1 MAQEYQFAVNGLRC
15 AGCANKLEKQLNAL
29 EAVVARVNFALG
41 QVSLSLESER
51 QLPGVWQQVEQLGY
65 TMPQQAFQFDIQGWN
80 CGGCANKTVRHL
92 EQYPQ
97 LHQVTANV
105 AANQLNVS
113 APQGLV
119 KPAQIAGWIESLG
132 YRTRLAAPGR
142 QRSVQLQQQE
152 REMQQSLRRQWRL
165 VLLAIL
171 LTLPLVSTMVGM
183 LSGALSGEMSSWHL
197 PPWLEWLLA
206 TPVQFVVGARYYR
219 GAWQS
224 LKNRMANMDTLVAL
238 GTSAAYF
245 YSLYLWWQGGQGAAG
260 QLYFEASAVVITLV
274 SLGKVLETR
283 AKHST
288 TEAIRQLMALRP
300 ETARVIRNGQEQQL
314 DVDDVLLGDRVKILP
329 GEKIP
334 VDGEVLSGDSDV
346 NEALI
351 TGESIPQTKVAG
363 SAVIAGSVNGNGVLE
378 VETSAVGDDTSLSQ
392 IISLVERTQLDKAPL
407 QALVDKIAAWF
418 VPVVLIIA
426 VLTFAGWWWWNGAF
440 ESALLAAVA
449 VLVVACPCALGLA
462 TPAAIVTGTGMAARR
477 GILIRD
483 IDSLQRAAKLE
494 QVVFD
499 KTGTLTLGEPAI
511 RRCQLITPAGDI
523 GPWSESQWQGILR
536 SLAALQSNS
545 EHPLAKAIMRAA
557 KPLALSLP
565 AVTDFKAHSGGGVSG
580 TIDGQT
586 IVAGNRQFLASRG
599 IAAAA
604 TLENH
609 FDGPFSQVWV
619 AIDGQLLAVIE
630 LDDPL
635 RPTSRQAIAA
645 LRQQGIR
652 SEILSGD
659 NPALVA
665 AVADELGVDG
675 YRAGLLPADKLA
687 EIKQRQREL
696 PSVAMVGDGIN
707 DAPALTQADV
717 GVAMGCGTQV
727 AMASAGIT
735 LMRSDPALVVEAID
749 LSRATWRTIKQNL
762 FWAFIFNT
770 LGIPLAAFGYLSPA
784 LAGAAMAAS
793 SICVLSNALWLKRWR
808 PSRSLSL

>member
-1 MAQEYQFAVNGLRC
+1 MAQEYQFAVTGLRC

-29 EAVVARVNFALG
+29 EAVAARVNFALG
-41 QVSLSLESER
+41 RVSVSLDSER

-65 TMPQQAFQFDIQGWN
+65 ALPQQEFQFDVQGWN
-80 CGGCANKTVRHL
+80 CGGCASKTVRHL
-92 EQYPQ
+92 EQHPQ

-132 YRTRLAAPGR
+132 YRTRLAARGQ
-142 QRSVQLQQQE
+142 QRRAQLQQQE
-152 REMQQSLRRQWRL
+152 REVQQSLRRQWRL
-165 VLLAIL
+165 VLLAAV
-171 LTLPLVSTMVGM
+171 LTLPLLSTMVGM
-183 LSGALSGEMSSWHL
+183 LSGALSGEMSGWHL

-206 TPVQFVVGARYYR
+206 TPVQFIVGARYYR

-245 YSLYLWWQGGQGAAG
+245 YSLYLWWQGGAAASG

-274 SLGKVLETR
+274 SLGKLLETR

-288 TEAIRQLMALRP
+288 TEAIRELMALRP
-300 ETARVIRNGQEQQL
+300 ETARVIRNEQEQQL

-346 NEALI
+346 NEALV
-351 TGESIPQTKVAG
+351 TGESIPQAKIVG
-363 SAVIAGSVNGNGVLE
+363 SSVIAGTVNGNGVLE

-392 IISLVERTQLDKAPL
+392 IIGLVERTQLEKAPL
-407 QALVDKIAAWF
+407 QALVDRIAAWF
-418 VPVVLIIA
+418 VPVVLAIA
-426 VLTFAGWWWWNGAF
+426 VLTFGGWWWWQGEF
-440 ESALLAAVA
+440 EAALLAAVA

-462 TPAAIVTGTGMAARR
+462 TPAAIVTGTGVAARQ

-494 QVVFD
+494 QVLFD
-499 KTGTLTLGEPAI
+499 KTGTLTQGKPAI
-511 RRCQLITPAGDI
+511 RRCHLITPAGGI
-523 GPWSESQWQGILR
+523 APWQETQWQRVLR
-536 SLAALQSNS
+536 PLAALQNNS
-545 EHPLAKAIMRAA
+545 EHPLAGAIMRAA
-557 KPLALSLP
+557 EPLTLSLP
-565 AVTDFKAHSGGGVSG
+565 AVTDFKVHSGGGVSG
-580 TIDGQT
+580 TIDGQA
-586 IVAGNRQFLASRG
+586 IIAGNRQFLASRQ
-599 IAAAA
+599 IAIDDA
-604 TLENH
+604 LSRH

-619 AIDGQLLAVIE
+619 AIDGQLLVVIE

-645 LRQQGIR
+645 LQRQGIR

-665 AVADELGVDG
+665 AVAEELGIDS
-675 YRAGLLPADKLA
+675 YQAGLLPADKLA
-687 EIKQRQREL
+687 QIKQRQGGKTT
-696 PSVAMVGDGIN
+696 VAMVGDGIN

-717 GVAMGCGTQV
+717 GIAMGCGTQV

-735 LMRSDPALVVEAID
+735 LMRSDPALVVDAID
-749 LSRATWRTIKQNL
+749 VSRATWRTIKQNL

-808 PSRSLSL
+808 PLTEES